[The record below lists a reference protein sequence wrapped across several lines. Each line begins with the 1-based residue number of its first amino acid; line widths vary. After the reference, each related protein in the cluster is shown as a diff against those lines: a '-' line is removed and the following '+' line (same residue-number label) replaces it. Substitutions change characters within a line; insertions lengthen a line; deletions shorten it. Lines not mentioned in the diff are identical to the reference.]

1 VGVSLPAFFL
11 LSLRAQRGN
20 PGGASDC
27 FGTNVPRND
36 RRGCVIASAAWQSQK
51 NSKIKR
57 QNYRV
62 KLKNVV
68 RGFSL
73 VHDPEGSHYKIS
85 MKLKA
90 DG

>member
-1 VGVSLPAFFL
+1 LRAFLTVIASLFL

-20 PGGASDC
+20 PEE
-27 FGTNVPRND
+27 
-36 RRGCVIASAAWQSQK
+36 SQ

-57 QNYRV
+57 QNDRA
-62 KLKNVV
+62 KFKNVV

-85 MKLKA
+85 IKLMA
-90 DG
+90 DSYQNSFEL

>member
-1 VGVSLPAFFL
+1 VAIS
-11 LSLRAQRGN
+11 RKQ
-20 PGGASDC
+20 
-27 FGTNVPRND
+27 
-36 RRGCVIASAAWQSQK
+36 

-57 QNYRV
+57 QNDRANF
-62 KLKNVV
+62 KNVV

-90 DG
+90 DS